1 MEIVKSVEQ
10 GSDEWLAM
18 RLGWITASR
27 FKDVIA
33 NGRAGAP
40 SKTRLSYMYQLA
52 AEAITGERQ
61 ESYSNEYMEWGTQTE
76 PQARS
81 MYEFDSGNDVEEVS
95 FVKWREGYKIGISP
109 DGLIGDNGG
118 IEIKCPKTTTQIET
132 FLSGKMPSCHKA
144 QVQGS
149 LWVTGRD
156 WWDFVSFDPRID
168 GKASYFHVRVERDE
182 KYISE
187 LEEKCLSFEDELKQL
202 IVKLKEG

>member
-1 MEIVKSVEQ
+1 MEIVKNVDQ

-18 RLGWITASR
+18 RIGWITASR
-27 FKDVIA
+27 FSDVK
-33 NGRAGAP
+33 AGGEG
-40 SKTRLSYMYQLA
+40 KTRKSYMYKLA
-52 AEAITGERQ
+52 AEAITGELQ

-81 MYEFDSGNDVEEVS
+81 MYEFESGNDVEEVS
-95 FVKWREGYKIGISP
+95 FVKWRQGHKIGISP

-149 LWVTGRD
+149 LWVTGRE

-168 GKASYFHVRVERDE
+168 GKASYFKVRIERDE
-182 KYISE
+182 QYISE
-187 LEEKCLSFEDELKQL
+187 LEEKCLKFEDELKQL
-202 IVKLKEG
+202 IKQLK